1 MGKRGKKTPSYTPAP
16 AISPEVAP
24 RVQAVLKVVTGQWT
38 VTQAAAEVGMSR
50 NRFQTLMHRSLEA
63 MLAELGQ
70 KPAGRPARPEREREL
85 EEEAARLRRENER
98 LQGRVGTIDR
108 LLGVASDMLK
118 GRIDATGRQGKKKSS
133 SSTSGTSS
141 RTEGS
146 NEPEDPDGDAH
157 QKLEDVWEL
166 RRLGL
171 RPALAAAVVGVSAST
186 VRRWAAARR
195 SGLPLRH
202 RRGPARA
209 VPDPAL
215 VTKAVEIVRE
225 LHGLVGAVSLSHGSG
240 LSRRQAAAVKQA
252 EQTRME
258 RERQAAAAR
267 VVISTPGIV
276 RGFDQMYVW
285 TRDGWRFPLVS
296 ADAAVPYRTSILVAE
311 TYDEESVLL
320 ALERDLAENGAPL
333 VWRRDRHSAHRTDR
347 VARLLEA
354 HGVVALQGPPHH
366 PRFYGQLERQNRDH
380 RAWLDATGTLP
391 ANELQPACDRMRI
404 ALNDSWPLR
413 ALAWRTPAE
422 VWGSRPTITH
432 DQRDSFQQEVYDR
445 AARLEEHLEH
455 DNDLAMRLAI
465 EQALTQRGYL
475 RLENRRTVLTEFR
488 QLNC

>member
-1 MGKRGKKTPSYTPAP
+1 MGKRGKKSPSYTPAP

-70 KPAGRPARPEREREL
+70 KPAGRPARPAREREL

-118 GRIDATGRQGKKKSS
+118 GRIETSGRQRRKPSS
-133 SSTSGTSS
+133 SSTSKTPKTEGTS
-141 RTEGS
+141 
-146 NEPEDPDGDAH
+146 EPEDPDGEARHKLADA
-157 QKLEDVWEL
+157 VEL

-171 RPALAAAVVGVSAST
+171 RPPLAAAVVGVSAST
-186 VRRWAAARR
+186 VRRWAVARR
-195 SGLPLRH
+195 SGQPLR
-202 RRGPARA
+202 RRCGPARA
-209 VPDPAL
+209 VADPAL
-215 VTKAVEIVRE
+215 VTKAVAIVRE
-225 LHGLVGAVSLSHGSG
+225 LHGLVGAVSLSHSSG
-240 LSRRQAAAVKQA
+240 LSRRQAATVKQA

-258 RERQAAAAR
+258 RERQAACAR
-267 VVISTPGIV
+267 VVIPTPGIV

-285 TRDGWRFPLVS
+285 TEDGWRYPLVS
-296 ADAAVPYRTSILVAE
+296 ADAAVPYRTSILVADN
-311 TYDEESVLL
+311 YDEDAVLA

-333 VWRRDRHSAHRTDR
+333 VWRRDRHGAHRTDR
-347 VARLLEA
+347 VARLLEE

-380 RAWLDATGTLP
+380 RAWLELLGTLP
-391 ANELQPACDRMRI
+391 ANGLQPACDRMRA
-404 ALNDSWPLR
+404 ALNEQWPRR
-413 ALAWRTPAE
+413 ALDWRTPAQA
-422 VWGSRPTITH
+422 WASRPIVTEEL
-432 DQRDSFQQEVYDR
+432 RDSFRQEVYDR
-445 AARLEEHLEH
+445 AARLEQDLDH
-455 DNDLAMRLAI
+455 DNDLATRLAI

-475 RLENRRTVLTEFR
+475 RLEKGRPALTEFR